1 MRVLIVEDD
10 FISRKVLNNFM
21 RDYGECDVAVNGE
34 EGLAAINEAVRAKSH
49 YDLICLDIKMPGM
62 DGIETLRR
70 IREIEQENKVALGE
84 GAKILMT
91 TSVKDRSEIVKAFHD
106 NCDGYLRKP
115 IAKKKLIESLE
126 KLGLIPAVA
135 QK

>member
-10 FISRKVLNNFM
+10 FISRKILNNFL

-34 EGLAAINEAVRAKSH
+34 EGLKAITEAVKAEKH
-49 YDLICLDIKMPGM
+49 YDLIRLDIKMPGI
-62 DGIETLRR
+62 DGIQTLGLLRAL
-70 IREIEQENKVALGE
+70 EEESGVSLGE

-91 TSVKDRSEIVKAFHD
+91 TSVSDRTEIVKAFRD

-115 IAKKKLIESLE
+115 IAKKKLVESLE
-126 KLGLIPAVA
+126 KLGFIPATA
-135 QK
+135 K